1 MFRCAG
7 QAGGGPLMSNVR
19 PHVNTNSVNPFFGV
33 SRCVAAEFDRLHQV
47 ASTLLQAALP
57 SSVLVRSGGATSK
70 PRIQMTVRRSLSASS
85 LFAKLAQAARPPA
98 GGSPLSVLREEQ
110 ELEILRLR
118 FALAVWSRK
127 ARAAAKRRVT
137 FGAAAC
143 ASPLTHA
150 ATSDVRPNPSL
161 EWTCTGMAL
170 GPRGYSGHHPP
181 RGPSATPAH
190 APQLKR

>member
-1 MFRCAG
+1 
-7 QAGGGPLMSNVR
+7 
-19 PHVNTNSVNPFFGV
+19 VNTNSVNPFSGA
-33 SRCVAAEFDRLHQV
+33 SCNAAAEFERLHKV
-47 ASTLLQAALP
+47 ASIRLQAHRR
-57 SSVLVRSGGATSK
+57 VLSNARDWRVASQ
-70 PRIQMTVRRSLSASS
+70 IQKQVTWPRSLSPSS
-85 LFAKLAQAARPPA
+85 LFAKLAQAARPLA